1 MAERASDRVVRL
13 LGLVA
18 FLDRHEGA
26 SVEELARQFGVT
38 SEQVMADIDTLWVSG
53 TPGYLPYDLIDFDF
67 SSYERGVVRLTESRN
82 MTRPLRLSARE
93 GVALVASLRALD
105 AGLSG
110 ALDDERAQVVRSAL
124 AKLTAAVGDAA
135 GTVDVSLTLA
145 AAPEVAAALATSLR
159 EGRRLH
165 LRYVNAADVSSER
178 DVDPIRLVTDTDRSY
193 LLGWCHAV
201 EGERLFRVDRILAAH
216 VLDEPAEHHPLA
228 PGGGEFEP
236 GDDGALVTVH
246 LASQGRW
253 IAESTPVQEVRNLDD
268 GSFEVDLRV
277 VSPAWLRHL
286 VLQAANEILDVRPAS
301 GAAEV
306 ASTARAAL
314 AAYGPLA
321 DPARVRPYD
330 EHAGA

>member
-13 LGLVA
+13 LGMIA

-26 SVEELARQFGVT
+26 SVDELARQFGVST
-38 SEQVMADIDTLWVSG
+38 QQVMADVDTLWVSG

-67 SSYERGVVRLTESRN
+67 SSYQRGVVRLTESRG

-93 GVALVASLRALD
+93 GVALVAALRALD
-105 AGLSG
+105 AGLGG

-145 AAPEVAAALATSLR
+145 AAPAVASALATALR

-165 LRYVNAADVSSER
+165 VRYVNAADVASER
-178 DVDPIRLVTDTDRSY
+178 EVDPIRLVTDTDRSY

-201 EGERLFRVDRILAAH
+201 EGERLFRVDRILSAR
-216 VLDEPAEHHPLA
+216 VLDVPAEQHPVP
-228 PGGGEFEP
+228 PGGGEFVP
-236 GDDGALVTVH
+236 GDDGALVTLH
-246 LASQGRW
+246 LTSHGRW
-253 IAESTPVQEVRNLDD
+253 VAESTPVQEVRNLPD
-268 GSFEVDLRV
+268 GSFEIDLRI

-286 VLQAANEILDVRPAS
+286 VLQAADDVLAVRPAS
-301 GAAEV
+301 VAADV
-306 ASTARAAL
+306 AQVARAAL

-321 DPARVRPYD
+321 DLPADALVHD
-330 EHAGA
+330 GGA

>member
-105 AGLSG
+105 AGLGG

-201 EGERLFRVDRILAAH
+201 EGERLFRVDRILTAR
-216 VLDEPAEHHPLA
+216 VLDEPAEHHRVES
-228 PGGGEFEP
+228 GGEFAP
-236 GDDGALVTVH
+236 GDDGELVTVH
-246 LASQGRW
+246 LASPGRW
-253 IAESTPVQEVRNLDD
+253 IAESTPVQEVRNLED
-268 GSFEVDLRV
+268 GSFEIDLRV

-286 VLQAANEILDVRPAS
+286 VMQAANEIIDVRPRS
-301 GAAEV
+301 VAAEV

-321 DPARVRPYD
+321 RTSRVRD
-330 EHAGA
+330 DHGGA

>member
-38 SEQVMADIDTLWVSG
+38 SQQVMADIDTLWVSG

-105 AGLSG
+105 AGLGG
-110 ALDDERAQVVRSAL
+110 ALDDERKQVVRSAL

-145 AAPEVAAALATSLR
+145 AAPEVATALATSLR

-193 LLGWCHAV
+193 LLGWCLAV

-216 VLDEPAEHHPLA
+216 VLDEPAEHH
-228 PGGGEFEP
+228 GVDSRGEFAP
-236 GDDGALVTVH
+236 GDDGELVTVH
-246 LASQGRW
+246 LASRGRW
-253 IAESTPVQEVRNLDD
+253 IAESTPVQEVRNLED

-286 VLQAANEILDVRPAS
+286 LMQAADEIIEVRPAS
-301 GAAEV
+301 VAAEV
-306 ASTARAAL
+306 AQTARAAL

-321 DPARVRPYD
+321 QASRVHD
-330 EHAGA
+330 EPEGT

>member
-38 SEQVMADIDTLWVSG
+38 SAQVMADIDTLWVSG

-105 AGLSG
+105 AGLGG

-135 GTVDVSLTLA
+135 GTVDMSLTLA

-159 EGRRLH
+159 DGRRLH

-178 DVDPIRLVTDTDRSY
+178 DVDPIRLVADTDRSY
-193 LLGWCHAV
+193 LLGWCRAV
-201 EGERLFRVDRILAAH
+201 DGERLFRVDRILAAT
-216 VLDEPAEHHPLA
+216 VLDEPAEHH
-228 PGGGEFEP
+228 GVQSGGEFAP
-236 GDDGALVTVH
+236 GDDGELVTVH
-246 LASQGRW
+246 LTSQGRW
-253 IAESTPVQEVRNLDD
+253 IAESTPVQDVRNLED

-301 GAAEV
+301 VAAEV

-321 DPARVRPYD
+321 GVRVVDD
-330 EHAGA
+330 ERAGG